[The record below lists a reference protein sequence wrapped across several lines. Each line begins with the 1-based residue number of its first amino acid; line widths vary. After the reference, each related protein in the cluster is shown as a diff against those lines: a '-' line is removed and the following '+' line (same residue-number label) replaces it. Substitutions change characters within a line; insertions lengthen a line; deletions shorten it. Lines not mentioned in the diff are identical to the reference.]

1 MTSGSGHRHDNLS
14 KIFFNQVCSIFT
26 RMRAIIAGY
35 VRFAHLSRRLY
46 DVIIAQSHVDTF
58 NLLAAQNLTRYQTSK
73 TLICFTCFH
82 RIAISKDTIS
92 TCLRYK
98 IQVKSIWG

>member
-46 DVIIAQSHVDTF
+46 DVIIAQSHVDTC
-58 NLLAAQNLTRYQTSK
+58 LLSK
-73 TLICFTCFH
+73 I
-82 RIAISKDTIS
+82 
-92 TCLRYK
+92 LRDIRLQK
-98 IQVKSIWG
+98 P

>member
-46 DVIIAQSHVDTF
+46 DVIIAQSHVDTS
-58 NLLAAQNLTRYQTSK
+58 N
-73 TLICFTCFH
+73 TCMLPK
-82 RIAISKDTIS
+82 I
-92 TCLRYK
+92 LRDIRLQK
-98 IQVKSIWG
+98 P